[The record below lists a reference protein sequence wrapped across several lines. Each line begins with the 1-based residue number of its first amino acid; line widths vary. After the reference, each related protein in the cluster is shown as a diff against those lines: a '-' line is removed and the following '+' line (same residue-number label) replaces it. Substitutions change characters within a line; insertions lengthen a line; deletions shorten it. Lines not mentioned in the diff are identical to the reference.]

1 MGDKV
6 FAEDPE
12 TGEQGYFEV
21 VALTNHPETDILR
34 VIVESE
40 VDDGTRDQSTV
51 DTTEESDNNE
61 KQQPNTE
68 ISSMEIT
75 PDPPVYVEDKGW
87 LNAENLA
94 EG

>member
-1 MGDKV
+1 LGN
-6 FAEDPE
+6 
-12 TGEQGYFEV
+12 GGEV

-51 DTTEESDNNE
+51 DTTEESADNDYRKDNE
-61 KQQPNTE
+61 NQQPNTE

-75 PDPPVYVEDKGW
+75 PEHPVYAYPADTLEDKGR
-87 LNAENLA
+87 LNAENLT